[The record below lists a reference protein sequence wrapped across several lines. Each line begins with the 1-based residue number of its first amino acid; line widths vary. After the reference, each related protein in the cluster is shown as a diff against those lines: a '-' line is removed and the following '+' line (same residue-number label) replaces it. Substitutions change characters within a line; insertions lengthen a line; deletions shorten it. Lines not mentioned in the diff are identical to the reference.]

1 MSLDTASPTLRLRS
15 DKGSKTGLVPVHP
28 GQGPVMKRQTRR
40 ITDCLDCWKR
50 GWCFLF
56 FEQRTD
62 GTPHGIWL
70 CSDCIDKRPLALHWN
85 NVCDEHDLQLASA
98 PNVVN
103 LAEAA
108 SLAAGDRLANHK
120 ARKERETNERQK
132 CIYEEKDE
140 TGAQHK
146 RDARN
151 QSRCQEQIEWRG
163 SAFSQSLALN
173 AAVIAETIN
182 TSAAGRKNNPM
193 KPISTS
199 GTNKSGTEQ

>member
-1 MSLDTASPTLRLRS
+1 MIQNQYGSSLCSPRYMVELHTLRSPLAGQFGSRSDGDEERGRSEVQRLSLDTASPTLRLRS

-108 SLAAGDRLANHK
+108 SLAAGDRLG
-120 ARKERETNERQK
+120 E
-132 CIYEEKDE
+132 
-140 TGAQHK
+140 
-146 RDARN
+146 
-151 QSRCQEQIEWRG
+151 
-163 SAFSQSLALN
+163 SQGPQRA
-173 AAVIAETIN
+173 
-182 TSAAGRKNNPM
+182 
-193 KPISTS
+193 
-199 GTNKSGTEQ
+199 